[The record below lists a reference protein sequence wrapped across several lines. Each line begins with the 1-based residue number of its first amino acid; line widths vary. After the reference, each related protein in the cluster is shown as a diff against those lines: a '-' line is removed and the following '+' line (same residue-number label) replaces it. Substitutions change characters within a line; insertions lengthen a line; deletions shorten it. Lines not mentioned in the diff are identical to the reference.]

1 MYTGL
6 GPRTF
11 ATETGSFVNLYFFS
25 IHVLSHPTCS
35 CHMKLSSHRHYAPS
49 AAPAITLPPH
59 PVWLD
64 AVSPSFPVLPLL
76 RKSLFP
82 RARWHSPSP
91 LCPCWT
97 QDRHALRTVHLIA
110 THPHGCPHKHN
121 TSIPE
126 TPHIS
131 VIRVLA
137 LRTGRCTSV
146 IRRLALRTGPVS
158 LRHFCKWWREAVDV
172 VTDLAVTDQ
181 QFRVVV
187 RSLAYDTHEVRV
199 HHHGIIIIT
208 GLADV
213 ASRRMWAVGCCLA
226 RPSACG
232 LGQF

>member
-25 IHVLSHPTCS
+25 ILVLSHPTCS

-76 RKSLFP
+76 CKSLFP

-110 THPHGCPHKHN
+110 THPHGCPHEHN
-121 TSIPE
+121 PRDSTHFSD
-126 TPHIS
+126 S
-131 VIRVLA
+131 CS
-137 LRTGRCTSV
+137 CTSNRKV
-146 IRRLALRTGPVS
+146 HLSDSPPCTSDRTSFPQAL
-158 LRHFCKWWREAVDV
+158 LQV
-172 VTDLAVTDQ
+172 VA
-181 QFRVVV
+181 RGS
-187 RSLAYDTHEVRV
+187 RCGNRPCSHRPA
-199 HHHGIIIIT
+199 IS
-208 GLADV
+208 
-213 ASRRMWAVGCCLA
+213 SRRPVA
-226 RPSACG
+226 RIRHT
-232 LGQF
+232 